1 MSKQNIKN
9 IFIEK
14 AMLIHGS
21 KYDGIQHFKAFKIW
35 GGEIGLLNR
44 QKKDKIKNNFCE
56 DNKIRL
62 IRIAYNEKIEDKLL
76 TENVR

>member
-1 MSKQNIKN
+1 MSKQNTKN

-44 QKKDKIKNNFCE
+44 QKKN
-56 DNKIRL
+56 
-62 IRIAYNEKIEDKLL
+62 
-76 TENVR
+76 